1 MNEEGQPKF
10 LNPLEEIERHEN
22 RLPHWQQDH
31 ATYFVTF
38 RLEDS
43 IPQTA
48 LAPWRDAREAWLRLH
63 PKPWTHEL
71 DAEYHERFSQQIE
84 EWLDAGQG
92 DCLLRD
98 PRAAGIVGDAL
109 RHFDGIRCRQH
120 AWVVMPN
127 HVHVLFSLL
136 EEVKLE
142 SLLQSWKGYTAHAIN
157 RLLARSGSVWEEDYF
172 DRMIRNS
179 EHFGNCVKY
188 IRKNPVKARLA
199 AGQYLLFEKQ

>member
-1 MNEEGQPKF
+1 MSEDEQPKF

-43 IPQTA
+43 IPPTA
-48 LAPWRDAREAWLRLH
+48 LAPWRDAREGWLRLH

-71 DAEYHERFSQQIE
+71 EVEYHERFSQEIE
-84 EWLDAGQG
+84 QWLDAGQG
-92 DCLLRD
+92 ACLLRD
-98 PRAAGIVGDAL
+98 PRVAGIVGDAL
-109 RHFDGIRCRQH
+109 RHFEAVRYRQH

-136 EEVKLE
+136 DGTKLE
-142 SLLQSWKGYTAHAIN
+142 ALLQSWKGYTAHAIN
-157 RLLARSGSVWEEDYF
+157 RLLSRSGSVWEEDYF

-199 AGQYLLFEKQ
+199 AGQYLLFEKH